1 MSIGITNAAVRNFV
15 FQYVSLMTTKLT
27 LSVPEKF
34 KRTARALSR
43 RRKKSISALV
53 VELIEREAQLE
64 KDPFENLR
72 GIWKDN
78 EVDADEIR
86 ARVWKRS

>member
-1 MSIGITNAAVRNFV
+1 MSIVITYGAVRNFMQ
-15 FQYVSLMTTKLT
+15 QYVSLMTTKLM

-53 VELIEREAQLE
+53 VELIEREAE
-64 KDPFENLR
+64 RDKDPFENLR

-78 EVDADEIR
+78 DVDADEIR
-86 ARVWKRS
+86 ARAWKRS